1 MQPRMKTHLA
11 WKTAVTTVFMHLALI
26 KIWCCGHRLK
36 SAMSSAICEL
46 AYVLSTQAA
55 PVSTAGKRQ
64 SMRGGGSMRHKIP
77 SSFGDAGSLTNVAY
91 RCVADWVVSCFVNAT
106 NPIDF
111 LPNWRFHNQIR
122 VDYICLF
129 LPSDAHAYSAACAM
143 LWRLSICSS
152 TAETTELIIKLQIL
166 D

>member
-11 WKTAVTTVFMHLALI
+11 WKPAVTTVFMHLALI
-26 KIWCCGHRLK
+26 KIWFCGHRLK

-64 SMRGGGSMRHKIP
+64 SVRGGGSMRHKIP

-91 RCVADWVVSCFVNAT
+91 RCVADWVASCYVNAT

-122 VDYICLF
+122 VDYIC
-129 LPSDAHAYSAACAM
+129 
-143 LWRLSICSS
+143 
-152 TAETTELIIKLQIL
+152 
-166 D
+166 